1 MLSGDEPV
9 EAQARRMVSANRNRR
24 VHFEGTVNLRQG
36 ADRVQANVVDVDR
49 EKQSL
54 IADGAVITDL
64 WERPKENNATE
75 GSAASPPAKAGANPV
90 LTVVRAP
97 HLVYT
102 DANRL
107 AVYTGGTVMHRPGME
122 VKSRELRAYLAEESA
137 DSRLVKALADG
148 GVEIVQTAADRK
160 RTGKAEHC
168 EYYTENQQVVLRGGE
183 PEFIDSLKG
192 NNTRGVE
199 LTYFANDDRLLVNG
213 SPDQP
218 VKTRIR
224 RK

>member
-1 MLSGDEPV
+1 
-9 EAQARRMVSANRNRR
+9 
-24 VHFEGTVNLRQG
+24 
-36 ADRVQANVVDVDR
+36 
-49 EKQSL
+49 L
-54 IADGAVITDL
+54 IADGTVITNL
-64 WERPKENNATE
+64 WEQPKERSAPGGSGGAT
-75 GSAASPPAKAGANPV
+75 PAKPAAGPV

-102 DANRL
+102 DVNRL
-107 AVYTGGTVMHRPGME
+107 AVYTGGAVMNRPGME
-122 VKSRELRAYLAEESA
+122 VKSRELRAYLAEEGA
-137 DSRLVKALADG
+137 DSRLVKAFADG
-148 GVEIVQTAADRK
+148 GVEIVQTVTDRK

-168 EYYTENQQVVLRGGE
+168 EYYTENQKVVLRGGQ

-199 LTYFANDDRLLVNG
+199 LTYFVNDDRLLVNG

-218 VKTRIR
+218 AKSRIR